1 MKLHRNAVDAGVE
14 LVSLDTID
22 STNAEAL
29 RRARTGAPAPLW
41 ITASSQSAGRGRQ
54 ARNWSSPPG
63 NLFAS
68 LLLIDPAPQARAP
81 ELSFVAALALHD
93 AVSSHA
99 EQLSTRL
106 SFKWP
111 NDLLLDSAKI
121 AGILIEAERT
131 AEDALAVVI
140 GFGLNCGSHPQATPY
155 PATDLAHCGFA
166 VSAELAFDALTD
178 AMLAR
183 LAQWDRGTGFAS
195 IRADWLARADGLGM
209 PIRVR
214 TGQRDVGGIFADIDA
229 HGRIIVLLPDGG
241 REAIGAGEVF
251 AINGGIQTESIPV

>member
-1 MKLHRNAVDAGVE
+1 MKLDRTAAEAGVG

-29 RRARTGAPAPLW
+29 RRARAGGAAPLW

-68 LLLIDPAPQARAP
+68 LLLTEPAPQARAP
-81 ELSFVAALALHD
+81 ELSFIAALALHD
-93 AVSSHA
+93 AVSSCA

-140 GFGLNCGSHPQATPY
+140 GFGLNCVSHPRGTPF
-155 PATDLAHCGFA
+155 PATDLAHCG
-166 VSAELAFDALTD
+166 SALSAATVFEALSGS
-178 AMLAR
+178 MLSR
-183 LAQWDRGTGFAS
+183 LAQWDRGAGFVP
-195 IRADWLARADGLGM
+195 IRSDWLARANGLGM

-214 TGQRDVGGIFADIDA
+214 TGQRDVGGTFADIDA

-251 AINGGIQTESIPV
+251 AIPDSVQAESLPA